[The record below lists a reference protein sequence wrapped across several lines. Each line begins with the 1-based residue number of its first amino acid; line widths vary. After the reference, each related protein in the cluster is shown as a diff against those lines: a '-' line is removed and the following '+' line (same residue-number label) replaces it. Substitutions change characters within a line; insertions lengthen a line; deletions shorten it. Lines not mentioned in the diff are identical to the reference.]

1 MTKPLTVQQ
10 FFSIF
15 PDDDTCLE
23 HLFRTRFGDEVEC
36 SKCHRISSHYR
47 LKSELAYSCQHCGH
61 HIHPMVG
68 TPFQKSHT
76 SLQRWYYAMYLFT
89 TTRHGVSA
97 KELQRQ
103 FGCSYKTAWRMG
115 HEIRKYMSALDMQ
128 GPLDGN
134 VEIDETFIGG
144 SKKGTRKFGRAASL
158 EKVIV
163 VGMYDRESGEV
174 ITKVVPDIKGKTLRK
189 EVRTHVAKGSTIHTD
204 ENGAY
209 DRLQE
214 QGYLRKAVTHGKKE
228 YARGDVHVNSLEGY
242 FSILKRSIRSTH
254 VWISERHAPKY
265 LAEFEY
271 RMNLRA
277 TPEVM
282 FRLMLSFV
290 RLSTPQDVLEA
301 PSSWLP

>member
-1 MTKPLTVQQ
+1 MSKPMTVQQ
-10 FFSIF
+10 FFAFF
-15 PDDDTCLE
+15 PDDDVCLD
-23 HLFRTRFGDEVEC
+23 HLFRTRFGDQVEC
-36 SKCHRISSHYR
+36 SKCHKTSKHYR
-47 LKSELAYSCQHCGH
+47 LTSEQAYSCQWCGH

-134 VEIDETFIGG
+134 VEVDETYIGG
-144 SKKGTRKFGRAASL
+144 KQTGTGKMGRAASN
-158 EKVIV
+158 EKTAVIA
-163 VGMYDRESGEV
+163 MYDRESGE
-174 ITKVVPDIKGKTLRK
+174 IISKVVSDGKGLTLRR
-189 EVRTHVAKGSTIHTD
+189 EVRRHVKKGSTLHTD
-204 ENGAY
+204 ENRAY

-214 QGYLRKAVTHGKKE
+214 QGYVRKAVTHNKKE
-228 YARGDVHVNSLEGY
+228 YVRGDVHVNSLEGY

-254 VWISERHAPKY
+254 VWVSEKHMPKY

-277 TPEVM
+277 TPQAM
-282 FRLMLSFV
+282 FDLMLSFA

-301 PSSWLP
+301 PSS